1 MEPFGQ
7 AIKEH
12 MELKER
18 NSGLEREMPLASYRA
33 EHVLVNHALFR
44 SEAEAQHEETA
55 SESGQEEWPLAE
67 PDRNLHSAEEVW
79 VGEPVFD
86 WGE

>member
-12 MELKER
+12 LELKQR

-33 EHVLVNHALFR
+33 EHVLANQAMFR
-44 SEAEAQHEETA
+44 SEAEAQQVENS
-55 SESGQEEWPLAE
+55 SESEQDEWPLADL
-67 PDRNLHSAEEVW
+67 PTAEEMW
-79 VGEPVFD
+79 VGDPAFD
-86 WGE
+86 WGD

>member
-12 MELKER
+12 LELKER

-33 EHVLVNHALFR
+33 EHVLANHAMFR
-44 SEAEAQHEETA
+44 SEAEARHEETP
-55 SESGQEEWPLAE
+55 SEQHDWPLAE
-67 PDRNLHSAEEVW
+67 PDIDLPTAEGLW
-79 VGEPVFD
+79 VGDPAFD
-86 WGE
+86 WGD